1 MAKRKRLTPAL
12 GLSPAPEIKSILLRA
27 APIAQVASEVATTA
41 ALQDLSDLV
50 STARAEGRLI
60 QALPLASIEAAH
72 LVRDRLLDAG
82 DEDMGALTDS
92 LRTRGQQTPL
102 DVVALDG
109 GRYGLISGLRRLT
122 ALTQLGAETA
132 LARIIAPETAADAY
146 VSMIEEN
153 EIRAS
158 LSLYERA
165 RIVAKAVEAGV
176 FPDTRDALLTLY
188 AATPRAKRSKI
199 KSVVGVV
206 DTLDGALRFPTQLS
220 ERACLDLARALEGDP
235 GLAEVLRARLGASLP
250 ETPEAEAALLAQPAP
265 VPAVKSVEI
274 EQNATQIP
282 NTERSEEKNSQK
294 IIEKYDQSHTMQTDK
309 THEKSESADILE
321 RPNHA
326 FEPVPGIY
334 VQCQTDMQGQTR
346 LVYSGPKVNNAL
358 RQRIDLF
365 LHEVMPREKDT

>member
-12 GLSPAPEIKSILLRA
+12 GLSPEVKSIALRPV
-27 APIAQVASEVATTA
+27 PIAQVASEAATTA

-102 DVVALDG
+102 DVVALGG

-199 KSVVGVV
+199 KSVITVV
-206 DTLDGALRFPTQLS
+206 ETLDGTLRFPAQLS
-220 ERACLDLARALEGDP
+220 ERACLDLARALEGDA
-235 GLAEVLRARLGASLP
+235 GLAEVLRRRLSVAP
-250 ETPEAEAALLAQPAP
+250 PQTPEAEATLLAQPAIFADDP
-265 VPAVKSVEI
+265 PVEI
-274 EQNATQIP
+274 EQNVIERP
-282 NTERSEEKNSQK
+282 NEVLSSGESGVKDITKL
-294 IIEKYDQSHTMQTDK
+294 DQTHTMQTGK
-309 THEKSESADILE
+309 PHEKRENPDHHV
-321 RPNHA
+321 RPRHA
-326 FEPVPGIY
+326 FEPIPGVF

-346 LVYSGPKVNNAL
+346 LIYSGPKVNNTL
-358 RQRIDLF
+358 RQHIDRF
-365 LHEVMPREKDT
+365 LREAMLPDTDI

>member
-12 GLSPAPEIKSILLRA
+12 GLTPAPEVKSAPLRSP
-27 APIAQVASEVATTA
+27 PIAQVASEAATTH
-41 ALQDLSDLV
+41 ALQELTDLV

-60 QALPLASIEAAH
+60 QPVPLDAIEAGH
-72 LVRDRLLDAG
+72 LVRDRLLDAS
-82 DEDMGALTDS
+82 DDDMGALIDS
-92 LRTRGQQTPL
+92 LRTRGQQTPI

-122 ALTQLGAETA
+122 ALTQLGAPSV
-132 LARIIAPETAADAY
+132 LARIIAPETAAEAY

-199 KSVVGVV
+199 KSAVSVVEA
-206 DTLDGALRFPTQLS
+206 LDGALRYPTYLS
-220 ERACLDLARALEGDP
+220 ERACLDLARALEEDP
-235 GLAEVLRARLGASLP
+235 ELAAVLRARLTEAAPDSA
-250 ETPEAEAALLAQPAP
+250 EAEAELLSRPGP
-265 VPAVKSVEI
+265 VKF
-274 EQNATQIP
+274 EQNA
-282 NTERSEEKNSQK
+282 SNSAETAVNAPRK
-294 IIEKYDQSHTMQTDK
+294 EPSDGVISDGSHNMGSVN
-309 THEKSESADILE
+309 THEIRDNENIQP
-321 RPNHA
+321 RPSHSK
-326 FEPVPGIY
+326 EPIPGVY

-346 LVYSGPKVNNAL
+346 ILFTGPNVNNIL
-358 RQRIDLF
+358 QQRISRL
-365 LHEVMPREKDT
+365 LREDEAKT